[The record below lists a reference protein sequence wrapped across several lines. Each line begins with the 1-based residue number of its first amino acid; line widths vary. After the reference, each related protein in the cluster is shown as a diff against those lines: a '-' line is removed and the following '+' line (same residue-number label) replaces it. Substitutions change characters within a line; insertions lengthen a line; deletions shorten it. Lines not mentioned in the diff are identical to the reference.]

1 MLKEWYKKLE
11 IIIVFENELVKNS
24 FLKHSRCESIEELK
38 QLIKTNNLIENVAI
52 FEEARTTYCF
62 VLTDEENKEYKFYSD
77 CGNMEID
84 QYDSEGTG
92 RFKEITGKSFEFALK
107 EFNHNLEDLSSEVM
121 VVIQY

>member
-1 MLKEWYKKLE
+1 ME
-11 IIIVFENELVKNS
+11 IAIVFQNEFVKNN
-24 FLKHSRCESIEELK
+24 FLRRNKCGSIEELK
-38 QLIKTNNLIENVAI
+38 QLIKTNNLIENVSI

-92 RFKEITGKSFEFALK
+92 RFKEITRKSFEFALN

-121 VVIQY
+121 VVMQY